1 MHIDLTHLEEL
12 AKFRVAEGERER
24 FVQSFENILD
34 YVGQLQQVETDEA
47 DAIST
52 ITPNV
57 NVFRE
62 DVVVSDSVEHAAVVA
77 AFPEQKAG
85 LLQVPG
91 VFAE

>member
-52 ITPNV
+52 ITPMLMS
-57 NVFRE
+57 FARMSLLAI
-62 DVVVSDSVEHAAVVA
+62 VSSM
-77 AFPEQKAG
+77 PRW
-85 LLQVPG
+85 
-91 VFAE
+91 